1 MELKEKR
8 KNKRYGIS
16 EYIKEDSYSDIFLEI
31 KTGKKFN
38 PHIIDISING
48 LGFALE
54 ENSDYV
60 DFNEFEQLKNYFMS
74 INFTNKTIL
83 VEVRKIWSI
92 IIEKSGKKVLSGGVA
107 FSVISPEDRLVIA
120 EYINTIRS

>member
-1 MELKEKR
+1 LELKEKR